1 MLISIDLNVLLNIL
15 IQKYRRKKKFY
26 INNKEKNG
34 INTEQNASR
43 ITFVG
48 TTGHIVKKR
57 DNLVQYET
65 YGHSRLYIQL

>member
-48 TTGHIVKKR
+48 TTGHKVDKR
-57 DNLVQYET
+57 DNPVYTGRMVTLT
-65 YGHSRLYIQL
+65 YILL